1 LKRVLII
8 SYYWPPAGGIS
19 VIRPLKLAK
28 YIGQLGWEPV
38 ICTAEN
44 PHYPFID
51 ENAIN
56 DIPEGLEIIKVPII
70 EPYEFY
76 KRLTGQNQKS
86 ALADVIQN
94 APKRSFLH
102 NLSVWVR
109 GNFFI
114 PDARCLW
121 IKPVVNELI
130 EYLKDNPVDA
140 IITTGPPHSVNR
152 IGYLLNKKI
161 NLPWLADFQD
171 PWTQVDYYKHFK
183 ISKWAHRRHR
193 KMENQIFENAD
204 LITIVSN
211 SWKTDLE
218 HIGANN
224 VEVVPLGYDPTD
236 FSENIKLDSKFTL
249 THLGLLGEDRNPTVL
264 IEVIANLCKLDS
276 NFSTYFR
283 LQLVGKVNDRLK
295 NLVKEL
301 DLSEHVRFI
310 GQVNRDEALEIMQAS
325 QLLLLLLNKAENV
338 GGRIPGKVF
347 EYFGARRPVLSLG
360 PTNTDIEKMLSEAG
374 AGENI
379 DYSDNSQL
387 KIYLQNQLNRFLNE
401 GINSTSNSVKKFT
414 HKEVSATF
422 AKHLETITKK

>member
-1 LKRVLII
+1 MKRVLII

-28 YIGQLGWEPV
+28 YISEFGWDPIV
-38 ICTAEN
+38 CTAEN
-44 PHYPFID
+44 PHFPFED
-51 ENAIN
+51 ENAAK
-56 DIPEGLEIIKVPII
+56 DIPKNLEVLKVPIV
-70 EPYEFY
+70 EPYEIY
-76 KRLTGQNQKS
+76 KKLTGQKQKS

-102 NLSVWVR
+102 NLSVWIR

-121 IKPVVNELI
+121 IKPVVNELTK
-130 EYLKDNPVDA
+130 YLKENHVDA

-152 IGYLLNKKI
+152 IGYLLNKKLQI
-161 NLPWLADFQD
+161 PWLADFQD

-193 KMENQIFENAD
+193 KMENQIFDNAD

-218 HIGANN
+218 SIGASN
-224 VEVVPLGYDPTD
+224 VEVVPLGYDTTD
-236 FSENIKLDSKFTL
+236 FSENIKLNSNFTL
-249 THLGLLGEDRNPTVL
+249 THLGLLGEDRNPTIL
-264 IEVIANLCKLDS
+264 IEVIADLCKHDE
-276 NFSTYFR
+276 NFSKHFR
-283 LQLVGKVNDRLK
+283 LQLVGIVNDRLK
-295 NLVKEL
+295 NLVNKL
-301 DLSEHVRFI
+301 DLSEQVFFI

-360 PTNTDIEKMLSEAG
+360 PNNTDIEKMLSESG
-374 AGENI
+374 AGVNI
-379 DYSDNSQL
+379 DYSDKIQL
-387 KIYLQNQLNRFLNE
+387 KSYLLNQLNRFLNE

>member
-1 LKRVLII
+1 MKRVLII

-28 YIGQLGWEPV
+28 YISEFGWEPIV
-38 ICTAEN
+38 CTAES
-44 PHYPFID
+44 PHFPFED
-51 ENAIN
+51 ENAAK
-56 DIPEGLEIIKVPII
+56 DIPAGIEVIKVPIL
-70 EPYEFY
+70 EPYEIY
-76 KRLTGQNQKS
+76 KKLTGQKQKS

-102 NLSVWVR
+102 NLSVWIR

-121 IKPVVNELI
+121 IKPVVNKLTKYLI
-130 EYLKDNPVDA
+130 ENPVDA
-140 IITTGPPHSVNR
+140 ILTTGPPHSVNR
-152 IGYLLNKKI
+152 IGFLLKKKV

-193 KMENQIFENAD
+193 KMENQIFDNAD

-211 SWKTDLE
+211 SWKIDLE
-218 HIGANN
+218 SIGARN
-224 VEVVPLGYDPTD
+224 VEVVPLGYDTTD
-236 FSENIKLDSKFTL
+236 FSENIKIDSNFTL
-249 THLGLLGEDRNPTVL
+249 THLGLLGYDRNPTVL
-264 IEVIANLCKLDS
+264 MEVIADLCKLDS
-276 NFSTYFR
+276 NFSKYFR
-283 LQLVGKVNDRLK
+283 LQLVGKVNETLK
-295 NLVKEL
+295 DVVNKLGLLEQV
-301 DLSEHVRFI
+301 SFV
-310 GQVNRDEALEIMQAS
+310 GQVNRLEALEIMQAS
-325 QLLLLLLNKAENV
+325 QLLLLLLNKAGNV

-360 PTNTDIEKMLSEAG
+360 PNNTDIENMLCESG
-374 AGENI
+374 AGVNI
-379 DYSDNSQL
+379 DYSDKIQL
-387 KIYLQNQLNRFLNE
+387 KSYLQNQFNSFLNE
-401 GINSTSNSVKKFT
+401 RINSTSNSVKKYT

>member
-1 LKRVLII
+1 MKRVLII

-28 YIGQLGWEPV
+28 YISQLGWEPV

-374 AGENI
+374 AGENV
-379 DYSDNSQL
+379 DYSDNYQL
-387 KIYLQNQLNRFLNE
+387 KIYLQNQLNRFLNK